1 MNRIIA
7 AVQAKSGNYKVRL
20 AGCVANRSRETDEV
34 DRYCA
39 KVGFNRLAHM
49 PDIDAIR
56 RSRLKKKTLFEM
68 DDSED
73 IVMARAEYMRLADTL
88 WRSVAGEGSSPA
100 PLPDREIFE
109 LLGFD

>member
-1 MNRIIA
+1 MHLPSPDATADAIVI
-7 AVQAKSGNYKVRL
+7 GTGL
-20 AGCVANRSRETDEV
+20 AGLVATAER
-34 DRYCA
+34 
-39 KVGFNRLAHM
+39 VGFNRIAHM

-56 RSRLKKKTLFEM
+56 RSRLKKKTLFAME
-68 DDSED
+68 DSED

-88 WRSVAGEGSSPA
+88 WRSVQGEGTSPA

>member
-1 MNRIIA
+1 MGFKRI
-7 AVQAKSGNYKVRL
+7 
-20 AGCVANRSRETDEV
+20 
-34 DRYCA
+34 
-39 KVGFNRLAHM
+39 AHM

-68 DDSED
+68 DADED
-73 IVMARAEYMRLADTL
+73 ILLARAEYMRLAHTL
-88 WRSVAGEGSSPA
+88 FHSTDDMAPA

>member
-1 MNRIIA
+1 
-7 AVQAKSGNYKVRL
+7 
-20 AGCVANRSRETDEV
+20 
-34 DRYCA
+34 
-39 KVGFNRLAHM
+39 M

-68 DDSED
+68 ADEPD
-73 IVMARAEYMRLADTL
+73 ILAARTEYLRLAQTL
-88 WRSVAGEGSSPA
+88 WTGTEPFTPQ

>member
-1 MNRIIA
+1 M
-7 AVQAKSGNYKVRL
+7 RL
-20 AGCVANRSRETDEV
+20 AGCIANRSHETNEV

-39 KVGFNRLAHM
+39 KVGFRRLAHM

-68 DDSED
+68 PDAPD
-73 IVMARAEYMRLADTL
+73 INAARDGYMAMAQTL
-88 WRSVAGEGSSPA
+88 WAGTEPPA

>member
-1 MNRIIA
+1 
-7 AVQAKSGNYKVRL
+7 VQAKSGNYQVQL
-20 AGCVANRSRETDEV
+20 AGCVANRSRATDEV
-34 DRYCA
+34 DRYCER
-39 KVGFNRLAHM
+39 VGFNRLAHM

-68 DDSED
+68 DDAED
-73 IVMARAEYMRLADTL
+73 VVMARAEYMKLADTL
-88 WRSVAGEGSSPA
+88 WRSVQAPGSTPA